1 MGTAPQMNLQPKPH
15 GLLAF
20 QTTIYGR
27 ALHPEL
33 FQLKGRKVLK
43 HAGLELEA
51 WLMPGGHLLRLQS
64 GTSCLCELLL
74 DQDKC
79 APEGGIV
86 HSFLCAAEHDYE
98 KSFDAAG
105 VHYIHSIQTETLSET
120 LFDATLEEMRLHAKE
135 MQSLGYEWTDGA
147 GRCLSAIDMQR
158 YGRELHAQ
166 SYHLLASG
174 GVVVRTQT
182 IFEAL
187 D

>member
-1 MGTAPQMNLQPKPH
+1 MGSAPQMNIQPKLH

-33 FQLKGRKVLK
+33 FQIKASKALK

-51 WLMPGGHLLRLQS
+51 WMMPGGHLLRLQS

-74 DQDKC
+74 DQEKT
-79 APEGGIV
+79 APDGGVV

-98 KSFDAAG
+98 KSFEAAG

-120 LFDATLEEMRLHAKE
+120 LFDATLEEMRLHTKE
-135 MQSLGYEWTDGA
+135 MQSLVYEWTDA
-147 GRCLSAIDMQR
+147 TGRCLSAIDMQR
-158 YGRELHAQ
+158 HGRELHAQ
-166 SYHLLASG
+166 SYHLLATG
-174 GVVVRTQT
+174 GMVVRTQT

-187 D
+187 

>member
-1 MGTAPQMNLQPKPH
+1 MNFQPKLH
-15 GLLAF
+15 GLQAF

-33 FQLKGRKVLK
+33 FQLKGRKVVK

-51 WLMPGGHLLRLQS
+51 WMMPGGHLLRLQS

-74 DQDKC
+74 EHEKA
-79 APEGGIV
+79 APEGGVV

-98 KSFDAAG
+98 KTFEAAG

-135 MQSLGYEWTDGA
+135 MQSLIYEWTDNT
-147 GRCLSAIDMQR
+147 GRCLSAVDMQR

-166 SYHLLASG
+166 SYHLLATG

-187 D
+187 HG